1 MKTWRLAALAALLLS
16 TGSAWAAYPDRPVR
30 IIVPVA
36 PGGTLDT
43 MARLAAEYLRVH
55 MHGTFLVENKPGANS
70 EIGSSYVS
78 RATPDGYTLLVNSDS
93 LVTVSITSKN
103 GAIHPVEGFTPVS
116 MLISSPNVLVARPDL
131 GAKTIQ
137 QFMTLAKAKPLA
149 VASTGAGTGSQF
161 TGMWFKQESGIKWTD
176 VPYNGSGP
184 AVADLLGGHVDAMWS
199 MAASVL
205 PHVKAGKLVP
215 LAVTT
220 KAPTPQL
227 PGVPTVD
234 ASVLPNFI
242 VSNWTGLFAPPGTP
256 AAVVASLSKQMSAM
270 MKDPEQVTKVEE
282 LGFEP
287 VGSDPATLG
296 KEVRS
301 SLARW
306 TKIAREAEL
315 TKGE

>member
-1 MKTWRLAALAALLLS
+1 MKTWRLAVLAALMLPL
-16 TGSAWAAYPDRPVR
+16 GSAWAAYPERPVR

-70 EIGSSYVS
+70 EIGSGYVS
-78 RATPDGYTLLVNSDS
+78 KSAPDGYTLLVNSDS
-93 LVTVSITSKN
+93 LVTVSLTSKN
-103 GAIHPVEGFTPVS
+103 GTIHPVSGFTPVS
-116 MLISSPNVLVARPDL
+116 MLISSPNVLVVRPDL
-131 GAKTIQ
+131 GVKTIQ
-137 QFMTLAKAKPLA
+137 QFMALAKTKPLA

-161 TGMWFKQESGIKWTD
+161 TGMWFKQESGLSWTD

-199 MAASVL
+199 MAASL
-205 PHVKAGKLVP
+205 MPHVRAGKMVP

-220 KAPTPQL
+220 KAPSPQL

-234 ASVLPNFI
+234 ASVVPNFI
-242 VSNWTGLFAPPGTP
+242 VSNWTGLFAPPGTS
-256 AAVVASLSKQMSAM
+256 AAIVNALSAQMKAM
-270 MKDPEQVTKVEE
+270 MKDPEQVAKIEE
-282 LGFEP
+282 IGFEP

-296 KEVRS
+296 QAVSS

-306 TKIAREAEL
+306 TRISREAGL
-315 TKGE
+315 TKED